1 MHLNLTDKARGVAD
15 HLARHWLTYVAVFT
29 AVQLAG
35 HLLGVLGDFPNPF
48 KILAC
53 IVKDWIPWALLL
65 AAGVVAII
73 FAMRVMNS
81 RAGGDVLGMVFG
93 LGLAI
98 LAAIYALDPTKMQ
111 SLITALGGGTV
122 TFGSCT

>member
-1 MHLNLTDKARGVAD
+1 MNPKDMARGLAD
-15 HLARHWLTYVAVFT
+15 HLAAYWPTYVAIFT
-29 AVQLAG
+29 AASLAG
-35 HLLGVLGDFPNPF
+35 PLLGVLGEFPNPF

-98 LAAIYALDPTKMQ
+98 LAAIYALDPAKMQ
-111 SLITALGGGTV
+111 SLVTALGGGAI